1 MTEFSKWIRIGW
13 GRVCPLMR
21 RTFYIRNQVACA
33 RLHVTALGVCEARLN
48 GVKVG
53 DTHLLPGWTDY
64 RKRVYVHEF
73 DVTEQLVPGENV
85 LGAMLAP
92 GWFAGFYGPFQD
104 KGYYGHE
111 AWFSCALEIS
121 YADGAVEVI
130 QTDSSWK
137 GSEGPIVEA
146 DLLMG
151 ETYDARRE
159 IPGWDC
165 AGFDDSKWVPVT
177 VLRDGEE
184 HLPEKI
190 EPYPGA
196 PVKTIAELPAQ
207 SVSEPTPGVFVFDL
221 GQNMVGVVRLKVNV
235 PAGTELVLRHGEM
248 LHADGTVYTENLR
261 FAKATDRYIAKGGG
275 EEVWQPRFT
284 FHGFRYVQVEGLSG
298 DRGQGTEDRGQ
309 RTEVR
314 GLKSEVGGQG
324 SEDRGQGIEVR
335 GQRTED
341 GGQRSELETQN
352 PELEAGNRKLER
364 DGILSESPPAE
375 GWPKAGVGS
384 PPATC
389 HLPLATVT
397 GVVWMSALTETA
409 SFECSNEKVNQ
420 LFSNIQW
427 GFRGN
432 YLEVPTDCP
441 QRDERLGW
449 TGDTQMF
456 IRSATYLADVQPFFK
471 KWLIDLHDA
480 QHADGG
486 YPDMAPFMGRM
497 SYTSAAWA
505 DAGIICPYVLW
516 QAYGDTE
523 FIRPWWSQMKKFMEL
538 ICTENNR
545 HNGPQAESFGDWL
558 HFNSETPV
566 RLIGMAY
573 RAYDAQLMAAMAAAL
588 NKMEDE
594 KHFSDE
600 AEKSRAL
607 FRDQLFKGNDLAL
620 KTQTACALAI
630 AMDLIEG
637 PDREKAAECL
647 VSNLEKHGGYLTTGF
662 VGTGYLCPALTKA
675 GRSDLAVQLLLNEGH
690 PSWLY
695 EVNNGATTIWERW
708 NSWTKEGGFGD
719 IGMNSFNHYAFGSV
733 CEWMF
738 ESLAGFRP
746 AEPGFKRIIVEPC
759 FTDKLDFVKASYD
772 SIQGR
777 ISVEWRKTG
786 AGYSLELE
794 TPVPAEVR
802 LRSGIQHAGKGTH
815 SFEVDV

>member
-13 GRVCPLMR
+13 GRVCPLLR
-21 RTFYIRNQVACA
+21 RAFYIKQPVVCV
-33 RLHVTALGVCEARLN
+33 RLYVTALGVCEARLN

-53 DTHLLPGWTDY
+53 ETHLLPGWTDY

-73 DVTEQLVPGENV
+73 DVTEQVFPGENV

-104 KGYYGHE
+104 KGYYGHD
-111 AWFSCALEIS
+111 AWFSCALEIT
-121 YADGAVEVI
+121 YADGTVESI
-130 QTDSSWK
+130 RTDSSWK
-137 GSEGPIVEA
+137 GAEGPIVEA

-165 AGFDDSKWVPVT
+165 SGFDDSKWVPVT
-177 VLRDGEE
+177 ILRPGEE

-190 EPYPGA
+190 EPYPGV
-196 PVKTIAELPAQ
+196 PVKTIAELSAQ
-207 SVSEPTPGVFVFDL
+207 SVNEPTPGVFVFDL
-221 GQNMVGVVRLKVNV
+221 GQNMVGVVRLNVNV

-284 FHGFRYVQVEGLSG
+284 FHGFRYVQVEGLPHGCSCLTGNQSSIINHQSSISLSG
-298 DRGQGTEDRGQ
+298 Q
-309 RTEVR
+309 
-314 GLKSEVGGQG
+314 
-324 SEDRGQGIEVR
+324 
-335 GQRTED
+335 
-341 GGQRSELETQN
+341 
-352 PELEAGNRKLER
+352 
-364 DGILSESPPAE
+364 
-375 GWPKAGVGS
+375 
-384 PPATC
+384 
-389 HLPLATVT
+389 
-397 GVVWMSALTETA
+397 VWMSALKETA
-409 SFECSNEKVNQ
+409 TFECSNEKVNQ

-471 KWLIDLHDA
+471 KWLVDLHDA

-497 SYTSAAWA
+497 SYASAAWA
-505 DAGIICPYVLW
+505 DAGIICPHVLW
-516 QAYGDTE
+516 QAYGDTSV
-523 FIRPWWSQMKKFMEL
+523 IRDWWPQMKKFMEL
-538 ICTENNR
+538 ICTEENR
-545 HNGPQAESFGDWL
+545 HNGPNAISYGDWL

-573 RAYDAQLMAAMAAAL
+573 RAYDAQLMSEMAAAL

-594 KHFSDE
+594 KNFANE

-607 FRDQLFKGNDLAL
+607 FRDQLFKGNDLAV

-630 AMDLIEG
+630 AMDLLSG
-637 PDREKAAECL
+637 DDLEKAKQCL
-647 VSNLEKHGGYLTTGF
+647 VQCMEKHNGYLTTGF

-675 GRSDLAVQLLLNEGH
+675 GRCDLAVQLLLNEEH

-708 NSWTKEGGFGD
+708 NSWTEEAGFGD

-746 AEPGFKRIIVEPC
+746 AEPGFTRIIVEPC
-759 FTDKLDFVKASYD
+759 FTQKLDFVKAFYD
-772 SIQGR
+772 SIQGK
-777 ISVEWRKTG
+777 IAVEWRKV
-786 AGYSLELE
+786 AGGFELEVE
-794 TPVPAEVR
+794 TPVRAEIRLPSGVR
-802 LRSGIQHAGKGTH
+802 IVEKGTH
-815 SFEVDV
+815 QFKEIG

>member
-1 MTEFSKWIRIGW
+1 MRQRMSELHKWIRIGW
-13 GRVCPLMR
+13 GRVCPLLR
-21 RTFYIRNQVACA
+21 RAFYIKQPVVCA
-33 RLHVTALGVCEARLN
+33 RLYVTALGVCEARLN

-53 DTHLLPGWTDY
+53 ETHLLPGWTDY
-64 RKRVYVHEF
+64 RKRLYVHEF
-73 DVTEQLVPGENV
+73 DVTGQLVPGENV
-85 LGAMLAP
+85 LGALLAP

-104 KGYYGHE
+104 KGYYGHD
-111 AWFSCALEIS
+111 AWFSCTLEIT
-121 YADGAVEVI
+121 YADGTVESI
-130 QTDSSWK
+130 RTDSSWK
-137 GSEGPIVEA
+137 GAEGPIVEA

-159 IPGWDC
+159 ISGWDC
-165 AGFDDSKWVPVT
+165 SGFDDSKWVSVT
-177 VLRDGEE
+177 ILRPGEE

-190 EPYPGA
+190 EPYPGE

-207 SVSEPTPGVFVFDL
+207 SVSEPKPGVFVFDL
-221 GQNMVGVVRLKVNV
+221 GQNMVGVVRLNVNV

-284 FHGFRYVQVEGLSG
+284 FHGFRYVEVHGL
-298 DRGQGTEDRGQ
+298 QP
-309 RTEVR
+309 
-314 GLKSEVGGQG
+314 K
-324 SEDRGQGIEVR
+324 
-335 GQRTED
+335 
-341 GGQRSELETQN
+341 LET
-352 PELEAGNRKLER
+352 GNLKLER
-364 DGILSESPPAE
+364 DCALFKSPPAE
-375 GWPKAGVGS
+375 GWPKAGVGLPS
-384 PPATC
+384 ATC

-397 GVVWMSALTETA
+397 GVVWMSGIRETA

-456 IRSATYLADVQPFFK
+456 IRSATYLAEVRPFFK

-516 QAYGDTE
+516 QAYGDTS
-523 FIRPWWSQMKKFMEL
+523 FIRDWWPQMKKFMAL
-538 ICTENNR
+538 ICTDENR
-545 HNGPQAESFGDWL
+545 HNGPDAVSYGDWL

-573 RAYDAQLMAAMAAAL
+573 RAWDARLMAEMAAAIG
-588 NKMEDE
+588 ERADAE
-594 KHFSDE
+594 HFGKE
-600 AEKSRAL
+600 AEKSRSL
-607 FRDQLFKGNDLAL
+607 FRNEFFQGLEIAV

-630 AMDLIEG
+630 AMDLVDG
-637 PDREKAAECL
+637 DDLEKTKACL
-647 VSNLEKHGGYLTTGF
+647 FQSLEKHDGYLTTGF

-708 NSWTKEGGFGD
+708 NSWTKESGFGD
-719 IGMNSFNHYAFGSV
+719 VGMNSFNHYAFGSV